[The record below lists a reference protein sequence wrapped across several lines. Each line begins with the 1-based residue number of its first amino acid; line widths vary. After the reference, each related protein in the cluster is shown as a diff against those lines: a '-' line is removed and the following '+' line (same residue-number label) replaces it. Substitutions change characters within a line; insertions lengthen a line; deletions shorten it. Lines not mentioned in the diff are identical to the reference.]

1 MTHSFPTLRSSDRAA
16 NAGVS
21 ARYYFNNLP
30 DTAIWGAKYLGI
42 SQPVAAFHREAAAG
56 LLPAISYVDPFFYE
70 AGLDALCNDD
80 HPFADVRNGQAFVNS
95 IYDSLRKS
103 PSWDKTLLVINYD
116 EWGGFF
122 DPVVP
127 PFMSISA
134 AARDETGHDG
144 KLGIRAQCLMTG
156 PPARDS

>member
-42 SQPVAAFHREAAAG
+42 SQPVAAFHLEAAAG

-103 PSWDKTLLVINYD
+103 PSWDKTLLVINRS
-116 EWGGFF
+116 EERR
-122 DPVVP
+122 V
-127 PFMSISA
+127 
-134 AARDETGHDG
+134 G
-144 KLGIRAQCLMTG
+144 KECVSKCRYRWSPYNIKKKKRNKKKQT
-156 PPARDS
+156 